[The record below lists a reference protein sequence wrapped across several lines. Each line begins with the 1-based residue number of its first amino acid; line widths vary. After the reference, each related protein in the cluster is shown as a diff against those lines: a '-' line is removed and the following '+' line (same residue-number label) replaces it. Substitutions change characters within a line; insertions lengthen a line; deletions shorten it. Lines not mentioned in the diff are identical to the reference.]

1 MASIRKRGETY
12 QIRVS
17 TGYDIHGKQI
27 IKTKT
32 WKPEAGWTAKRIE
45 KELNKVAVQ
54 FENDVTTGHYA
65 DGSVR
70 FREFAEKWMKEY
82 AEKNLR
88 QKTIVRYKAL
98 LARINPA
105 IGHIKLEQLQPLHLM
120 EFYNNLGEAGIK
132 QAIVSHPLVDIDAV
146 RKEQKLSKTELSRR
160 SGVSYAA
167 AVNACKGLN
176 IKKQSAELIAV
187 ALGLTYKKAFED
199 IKTEE
204 KLSSSTNAQHH
215 RLISSIME
223 AAVKWGL
230 VLDNP
235 CRRVQAPKVTTKKG
249 VTLSSEETIRLFKCL
264 SDVPEKYRTAVTVL
278 VYTGLRKGELCG
290 LKWADIDL
298 EKGILT
304 VNGGLEYLPS
314 VGLYEE
320 APKTENGKRSIKL
333 PTTAINVLK
342 EHKRHQTEDRLA
354 LGDRWNNTG
363 YIFTKWDG
371 TPMHPD
377 ALYQW
382 FSNFV
387 KRNDLPPIT
396 LHSLRHTNASLMI
409 ANGIDLATVSKRLG
423 HADTSITARVYT
435 HAIKEA
441 DAVAA
446 DALENLFL
454 QNTKVAKEA

>member
-1 MASIRKRGETY
+1 MASIRKRGDTY
-12 QIRVS
+12 QIRVFV
-17 TGYDIHGKQI
+17 GRDRRGKQI
-27 IKTKT
+27 MKIKT
-32 WKPEAGWTAKRIE
+32 WKPEAGWSQKRIE
-45 KELNKVAVQ
+45 KELNKAAVQ
-54 FENDVTTGHYA
+54 FENEVNTGHYV
-65 DGSVR
+65 DGSIR
-70 FREFAEKWMKEY
+70 FEDFAEKWMKEY

-88 QKTIVRYKAL
+88 KKSVVRYRAL
-98 LARINPA
+98 LARIYPA
-105 IGHIKLEQLQPLHLM
+105 IGHIKLEKLQPLHLM
-120 EFYNNLGEAGIK
+120 EFYNNLSESGIK
-132 QAIVSHPLVDIDAV
+132 QTMVCQPLVDIDEA
-146 RKEQKLSKTELSRR
+146 RKRQNLSKMELSRR
-160 SGVSYAA
+160 SGVSYSI
-167 AVNACKGLN
+167 VCNACKGQNLR
-176 IKKQSAELIAV
+176 KQGAEAIAT
-187 ALGLTYKKAFED
+187 ALDLQYKKAFTE
-199 IKTEE
+199 IKTAES
-204 KLSSSTNAQHH
+204 LSSSSIAQHH

-235 CRRVQAPKVTTKKG
+235 CRRVQAPKVTNKKG
-249 VTLSSEETIRLFKCL
+249 VTLSSKETIRMFECL
-264 SDVPEKYRTAVTVL
+264 ADAPEKYRTAITVL

-290 LKWADIDL
+290 LKWTDIDL
-298 EKGILT
+298 EKGVLT

-333 PTTAINVLK
+333 PTTAVNVLK
-342 EHKRHQTEDRLA
+342 EHKRQQAKDRLV
-354 LGDRWNNTG
+354 LGDRWSNTG
-363 YIFTKWDG
+363 YVFTKWDG

-377 ALYQW
+377 SLYQW

-387 KRNDLPPIT
+387 KRNNLPPIT

-446 DALENLFL
+446 DALESIFMRSP
-454 QNTKVAKEA
+454 QVEKQA